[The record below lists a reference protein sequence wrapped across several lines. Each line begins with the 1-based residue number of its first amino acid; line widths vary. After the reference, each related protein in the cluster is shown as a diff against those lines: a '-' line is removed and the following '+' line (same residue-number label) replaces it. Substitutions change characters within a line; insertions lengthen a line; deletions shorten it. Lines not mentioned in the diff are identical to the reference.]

1 MEMKKIISTGGV
13 YRQALKKR
21 GLRWS
26 DRFHSRAFGNFFP
39 KKREK

>member
-1 MEMKKIISTGGV
+1 MEMNKIISTGGV

-26 DRFHSRAFGNFFP
+26 DFIHSRVFGNIFP